1 MLWKKGWYE
10 TRIRLLFV
18 LALVVVITVLTMDPA
33 PPGAGS
39 GPLVGATML
48 PAMFAAFLLA
58 GAGVKT
64 QLGGL
69 QRSKGLH
76 GSMYYTLSL
85 PVTRTRLFNVRVS
98 LGLAETAVIQILTI
112 SAIWLVHAPPGPNAT
127 PSDMFKH
134 VVVSLPSDM
143 FKHEVV
149 AFFCVTAVYSL
160 GVFFATFLDEVYQH
174 WATVFTVVG
183 TIVILSRVPLPA
195 WMQNFL
201 VVSQASPL
209 NTHTMPWMAMAVLL
223 GLSGMLLLIAL
234 KIVRSLEY

>member
-10 TRIRLLFV
+10 TRTRLLVV
-18 LALVVVITVLTMDPA
+18 LAVVVVITVLTMDPA
-33 PPGAGS
+33 PAAAGS
-39 GPLVGATML
+39 GPLVAATMI
-48 PAMFAAFLLA
+48 PAMLAALLLP

-98 LGLAETAVIQILTI
+98 LGLAETAVIQVLTYF
-112 SAIWLVHAPPGPNAT
+112 AIWLVHPAGTNAMR
-127 PSDMFKH
+127 SDMLKH
-134 VVVSLPSDM
+134 G
-143 FKHEVV
+143 V
-149 AFFCVTAVYSL
+149 AASFCVTAVYSL
-160 GVFFATFLDEVYQH
+160 GVFFAAFLDEVYQH

-195 WMQNFL
+195 SMDAFL
-201 VVSQASPL
+201 VLSLASPL
-209 NTHTMPWMAMAVLL
+209 NTHTMPWIAMAVLL
-223 GLSGMLLLIAL
+223 GLSGMMLLIAL
-234 KIVRSLEY
+234 KIVQFQEY

>member
-10 TRIRLLFV
+10 TRTRLLFV
-18 LALVVVITVLTMDPA
+18 LAVLAVITVLSLGSPPPA
-33 PPGAGS
+33 AEGL
-39 GPLVGATML
+39 GPVVGATSL
-48 PAMFAAFLLA
+48 PAMAAALLLA

-85 PVTRTRLFNVRVS
+85 PVKRTRLFSVRVS
-98 LGLAETAVIQILTI
+98 LGLAEMAGILVLTWSVLLLVH
-112 SAIWLVHAPPGPNAT
+112 SAIRLSAA
-127 PSDMFKH
+127 PSDLFKQG
-134 VVVSLPSDM
+134 VVT
-143 FKHEVV
+143 FC
-149 AFFCVTAVYSL
+149 CVTAVYSL
-160 GVFFATFLDEVYQH
+160 GVFFASFLDEVYQH
-174 WATVFTVVG
+174 WATTFTVAG
-183 TIVILSRVPLPA
+183 TIVILNRVPA
-195 WMQNFL
+195 WMQFSL
-201 VVSQASPL
+201 ASPL

>member
-10 TRIRLLFV
+10 TRTRLLIV
-18 LALVVVITVLTMDPA
+18 LALVVVITVLTMGPPPPA
-33 PPGAGS
+33 AAGL
-39 GPLVGATML
+39 GPLVGATTM
-48 PAMFAAFLLA
+48 PAMFAAILLA

-85 PVTRTRLFNVRVS
+85 PVKRTRLFNVRVS
-98 LGLAETAVIQILTI
+98 LGLEETAGILVLTW
-112 SAIWLVHAPPGPNAT
+112 SALWLVNPAIRLSAT
-127 PSDMFKH
+127 PFDMFKQG
-134 VVVSLPSDM
+134 VVT
-143 FKHEVV
+143 FC
-149 AFFCVTAVYSL
+149 CVTVVYSL
-160 GVFFATFLDEVYQH
+160 GVFFAAFLDDVYQH

-183 TIVILSRVPLPA
+183 TFVILNRVPLPA
-195 WMQNFL
+195 SMHAFL
-201 VVSQASPL
+201 VLSLASPL
-209 NTHTMPWMAMAVLL
+209 TTHTMPWTAMAVLL

>member
-10 TRIRLLFV
+10 TRTRLLFA
-18 LALVVVITVLTMDPA
+18 LALVVVIAVLTTGDP
-33 PPGAGS
+33 PPAAAGF
-39 GPLVGATML
+39 GPAIAATMI
-48 PAMFAAFLLA
+48 PAMFAALLLP
-58 GAGVKT
+58 GTGVKT

-69 QRSKGLH
+69 RRSKGLH

-98 LGLAETAVIQILTI
+98 LGLAETAAIQVLTY
-112 SAIWLVHAPPGPNAT
+112 SAIWLVQPAIRSNTA
-127 PSDMFKH
+127 SSLLLKH
-134 VVVSLPSDM
+134 GVA
-143 FKHEVV
+143 

-160 GVFFATFLDEVYQH
+160 GVFFAAFLDEVYQH

-183 TIVILSRVPLPA
+183 TMVILSRVPLPA
-195 WMQNFL
+195 SIDAFL
-201 VVSQASPL
+201 VLSLASPL
-209 NTHTMPWMAMAVLL
+209 NTHTMPWIAMAVLL

>member
-18 LALVVVITVLTMDPA
+18 LAVVVVIAVLTMDPA
-33 PPGAGS
+33 PAAAGS
-39 GPLVGATML
+39 GPLVGATTI
-48 PAMFAAFLLA
+48 PAMLAALLLA

-85 PVTRTRLFNVRVS
+85 PVKRTRLFNVRVS
-98 LGLAETAVIQILTI
+98 LGLAETAGILVLTW
-112 SAIWLVHAPPGPNAT
+112 SALWLVNPAIRLSAT
-127 PSDMFKH
+127 PFDMFKQG
-134 VVVSLPSDM
+134 VVT
-143 FKHEVV
+143 
-149 AFFCVTAVYSL
+149 FFCVTVVYSL
-160 GVFFATFLDEVYQH
+160 GVFFAAFLDDVYQQ
-174 WATVFTVVG
+174 WATIFTVVG
-183 TIVILSRVPLPA
+183 TFVILNRVPLPA
-195 WMQNFL
+195 SMHAFL
-201 VVSQASPL
+201 VLSLASPL
-209 NTHTMPWMAMAVLL
+209 NTHTMPWIAMTVLL

>member
-18 LALVVVITVLTMDPA
+18 LAVVVVIAVLAMDPA
-33 PPGAGS
+33 PASAGS
-39 GPLVGATML
+39 GPLVVATAI
-48 PAMFAAFLLA
+48 PAMLAALLLA
-58 GAGVKT
+58 GGGVKT

-85 PVTRTRLFNVRVS
+85 PVTRARLFSVRV
-98 LGLAETAVIQILTI
+98 LMGPAEIAVVQVLMF
-112 SAIWLVHAPPGPNAT
+112 SAIWLVQPAIRVNPARA
-127 PSDMFKH
+127 DMFKH
-134 VVVSLPSDM
+134 G
-143 FKHEVV
+143 V
-149 AFFCVTAVYSL
+149 AAFCCVTAMYSL
-160 GVFFATFLDEVYQH
+160 GVFFSSFLDEVYQH
-174 WATVFTVVG
+174 WATIFTVVG

-195 WMQNFL
+195 SMDALL
-201 VVSQASPL
+201 VLSLASPL
-209 NTHTMPWMAMAVLL
+209 NTHTMPWIAMAVLL

>member
-18 LALVVVITVLTMDPA
+18 LAVVVVITVLAMDPA
-33 PPGAGS
+33 PAAAGS
-39 GPLVGATML
+39 GPLVGATTI
-48 PAMFAAFLLA
+48 PAMLAALLLA

-98 LGLAETAVIQILTI
+98 LGLAETAVIQVLTW
-112 SAIWLVHAPPGPNAT
+112 SAIWLVQPAIRANPA
-127 PSDMFKH
+127 PSDLFKH
-134 VVVSLPSDM
+134 GVA
-143 FKHEVV
+143 
-149 AFFCVTAVYSL
+149 AFFCVTAVYAL
-160 GVFFATFLDEVYQH
+160 GVFFSSFLDDVYQH
-174 WATVFTVVG
+174 WATIFTVVG

-195 WMQNFL
+195 SMEALL
-201 VVSQASPL
+201 VLSLASPL
-209 NTHTMPWMAMAVLL
+209 NTHTMPWIAMAVLL

>member
-10 TRIRLLFV
+10 TRTRLLVV
-18 LALVVVITVLTMDPA
+18 LAVVVVIAVLTMDPA
-33 PPGAGS
+33 PAAAGF
-39 GPLVGATML
+39 GPLVAATMI
-48 PAMFAAFLLA
+48 PAMIAALLLP

-98 LGLAETAVIQILTI
+98 LGLAEAAVVQVLTFAAIL
-112 SAIWLVHAPPGPNAT
+112 LVHPAGGPHVIL
-127 PSDMFKH
+127 SDLCKH
-134 VVVSLPSDM
+134 GVA
-143 FKHEVV
+143 

-160 GVFFATFLDEVYQH
+160 GVFFAAFLDEVYQH

-183 TIVILSRVPLPA
+183 TAVILNRVPLPA
-195 WMQNFL
+195 LMAPFL
-201 VVSQASPL
+201 VLSLASPL
-209 NTHTMPWMAMAVLL
+209 NTHTMPWIAMVVLL

>member
-10 TRIRLLFV
+10 TRTRLLIV
-18 LALVVVITVLTMDPA
+18 LALVVIIAVLAMSPG

-39 GPLVGATML
+39 GPLVGATTI
-48 PAMFAAFLLA
+48 PAMFAALLLA

-85 PVTRTRLFNVRVS
+85 PVKRTRLFNVRVS
-98 LGLAETAVIQILTI
+98 LGLAETAGILVLTW
-112 SAIWLVHAPPGPNAT
+112 SALWLVNPAIRLSAT
-127 PSDMFKH
+127 PFDMFKQG
-134 VVVSLPSDM
+134 VVT
-143 FKHEVV
+143 
-149 AFFCVTAVYSL
+149 FFCVTVVYSL
-160 GVFFATFLDEVYQH
+160 GVFFAAFLDDVYQH
-174 WATVFTVVG
+174 WATIFTVVG
-183 TIVILSRVPLPA
+183 TFVILNRVPLPA
-195 WMQNFL
+195 SMQTFL
-201 VVSQASPL
+201 VLSLASPL
-209 NTHTMPWMAMAVLL
+209 NTHTLPWTAMAVLL

>member
-10 TRIRLLFV
+10 TRTRLLFA
-18 LALVVVITVLTMDPA
+18 LALVVVIAVLAMDPA
-33 PPGAGS
+33 PPAAGS
-39 GPLVGATML
+39 GPLVAATTI
-48 PAMFAAFLLA
+48 PAMLAAILLA

-98 LGLAETAVIQILTI
+98 LGLAETAVIQVLTW
-112 SAIWLVHAPPGPNAT
+112 SAIWLVQPAIRAHPA
-127 PSDMFKH
+127 PSDLLKH
-134 VVVSLPSDM
+134 G
-143 FKHEVV
+143 V
-149 AFFCVTAVYSL
+149 AEFFCVTAVYSL
-160 GVFFATFLDEVYQH
+160 GVFFSSFLDEVYQH
-174 WATVFTVVG
+174 WATIFIVVG

-195 WMQNFL
+195 SLQAFL
-201 VVSQASPL
+201 VLSLASPL
-209 NTHTMPWMAMAVLL
+209 NTHTMPWIAMAVLL
-223 GLSGMLLLIAL
+223 GMSETLLLIAL

>member
-10 TRIRLLFV
+10 TRTRLLFV
-18 LALVVVITVLTMDPA
+18 LAVVVVITVLAMDPA
-33 PPGAGS
+33 PAAAGS
-39 GPLVGATML
+39 GPLVGATTI
-48 PAMFAAFLLA
+48 PAMLAALLLA

-98 LGLAETAVIQILTI
+98 LGLAEIAAIQVLTY
-112 SAIWLVHAPPGPNAT
+112 SAILLVHPAGVHPAGINVAL
-127 PSDMFKH
+127 SDLFKH
-134 VVVSLPSDM
+134 G
-143 FKHEVV
+143 V
-149 AFFCVTAVYSL
+149 AAFLCVTAVYSL
-160 GVFFATFLDEVYQH
+160 GVFFAAFLDDVYQH
-174 WATVFTVVG
+174 WATIFTVVG

-195 WMQNFL
+195 SMDAFL
-201 VVSQASPL
+201 VLSLASPL
-209 NTHTMPWMAMAVLL
+209 NTHTMPWNAMAVLL

>member
-18 LALVVVITVLTMDPA
+18 LAVVVVIAVLTMSPPPA
-33 PPGAGS
+33 GAGS
-39 GPLVGATML
+39 GPLVGATTI
-48 PAMFAAFLLA
+48 PAMLAALLLA

-85 PVTRTRLFNVRVS
+85 PVKRTRLFNVRVS
-98 LGLAETAVIQILTI
+98 LGLAETAGILVLTW
-112 SAIWLVHAPPGPNAT
+112 SALWLVNPAIRLSAT
-127 PSDMFKH
+127 PSDMFKQG
-134 VVVSLPSDM
+134 
-143 FKHEVV
+143 V
-149 AFFCVTAVYSL
+149 ATFFCVTAVYSL
-160 GVFFATFLDEVYQH
+160 GVFFAAFLDDVYQH
-174 WATVFTVVG
+174 WATIFTVVG
-183 TIVILSRVPLPA
+183 TIVILIRVPLPA
-195 WMQNFL
+195 WMQTFL
-201 VVSQASPL
+201 VLSLASPL

-223 GLSGMLLLIAL
+223 GLSGLLLIAL

>member
-10 TRIRLLFV
+10 TRTRLLVV
-18 LALVVVITVLTMDPA
+18 LAVVVVITVLTMDPA
-33 PPGAGS
+33 PAAAGFE
-39 GPLVGATML
+39 PLVAVTMI
-48 PAMFAAFLLA
+48 PAMLAALLLP

-98 LGLAETAVIQILTI
+98 LGLAETAVVQVLTW
-112 SAIWLVHAPPGPNAT
+112 SAIWLVHPAGGHPAGGLHVI
-127 PSDMFKH
+127 PSDLCKH
-134 VVVSLPSDM
+134 AVA
-143 FKHEVV
+143 

-160 GVFFATFLDEVYQH
+160 GVFFAAFLDDVYQH

-183 TIVILSRVPLPA
+183 TAVILNRVPLPA
-195 WMQNFL
+195 LMAPVPL
-201 VVSQASPL
+201 MTISAAEMVVA
-209 NTHTMPWMAMAVLL
+209 
-223 GLSGMLLLIAL
+223 
-234 KIVRSLEY
+234 